1 MNNMKKPYIN
11 PSIEVVLLQ
20 ASNSILAGS
29 VGVSSTG
36 YDSGTN
42 GGIRS
47 RGYDFDSEYEY

>member
-36 YDSGTN
+36 YNSETN
-42 GGIRS
+42 GDIRS

>member
-29 VGVSSTG
+29 VGVSITG
-36 YDSGTN
+36 YDSGN
-42 GGIRS
+42 NVDIRS